1 MTESDKKKGKATP
14 KRKEAVAKTKIN
26 SITAPATKATK
37 SRDKDALRAARAA
50 ARAAYMRGDEN
61 ALPVRDKGPVKKYVR
76 NYVDSRRTIGEFFL
90 PAIMAVLVLT
100 MIPNKYIQLFAILFM
115 YSLMLYSFVSGLL
128 FSRKIKKIIEVKF
141 PGESTKGVGIYG
153 FLRSTQIRRLRA
165 PQPQVNRGDNIN

>member
-1 MTESDKKKGKATP
+1 MTESDNKKGKATP

-26 SITAPATKATK
+26 SITAPVTKATK
-37 SRDKDALRAARAA
+37 SRDKDAIRAARAA
-50 ARAAYMRGDEN
+50 SRAAYMRGDEN

-115 YSLMLYSFVSGLL
+115 YSLMLYSFVSGLF
-128 FSRKIKKIIEVKF
+128 FSRKIKKIIESKF

-165 PQPQVNRGDNIN
+165 PQPQVNRGDAIN